1 MTKTPEEMA
10 RDWAQ
15 KNVNATGYNPMML
28 AVWRAGAEQ
37 AFLAGFSASRVG
49 WVMVPQSALDWL
61 FGQGPDADGNW
72 FEVDGNRPRYWWRS
86 HFRKLIGQAIPTRT
100 LKAPPLPG
108 DGT

>member
-10 RDWAQ
+10 RQSAEAAAEVFRGAPFHEQVKRIAEAQ
-15 KNVNATGYNPMML
+15 
-28 AVWRAGAEQ
+28 W
-37 AFLAGFSASRVG
+37 LAGFSASRVG

>member
-10 RDWAQ
+10 SDWAF
-15 KNVNATGYNPMML
+15 KN
-28 AVWRAGAEQ
+28 AGSYETKTLCARD
-37 AFLAGFSASRVG
+37 AFLAGFSASRAG

>member
-1 MTKTPEEMA
+1 MTKTPEQMASDWAFKNAGSYETKTLCA
-10 RDWAQ
+10 RD
-15 KNVNATGYNPMML
+15 
-28 AVWRAGAEQ
+28 
-37 AFLAGFSASRVG
+37 AFLAGYTASRLG